1 MSFLSFLSFGVNLRV
16 AEQIARLR
24 TDVDAFSQHVVFAFA
39 KTTFHHSDFCLC
51 FLLAPYRFRFE
62 HRGALS
68 RRVALVPKRARL
80 FARRFRLRARRFAS
94 LRFAFDRLG
103 RVAPLRGERRA
114 RAVPLRLRGP
124 ARAVREPRVAPGVI
138 QHGLELRQAHA
149 QAAHLGGLAAVAR
162 GRVPAPAHEPG
173 ARRGWSAG
181 SVEEPRVVRARG
193 AQRRGERFERGGD
206 ERVVL
211 GVVVPHRERARGTR
225 ISLCVASGRGARR
238 KRHGARG
245 CEVAARRRRSA
256 RVRSGAPN
264 ARAFTANAA
273 SAREANGVARARRAA
288 LVRATRAMRGVR

>member
-1 MSFLSFLSFGVNLRV
+1 MSFLSFLRSGVNLRV

-94 LRFAFDRLG
+94 LRARSIASDASRLSAAS
-103 RVAPLRGERRA
+103 VARARSRSASAVRRA
-114 RAVPLRLRGP
+114 RSASRASRRASSSTGSSCARRTRRRRTSGDSLPSRAGACLPRRTSPGP
-124 ARAVREPRVAPGVI
+124 AAVGAPGAS
-138 QHGLELRQAHA
+138 RSHA
-149 QAAHLGGLAAVAR
+149 SFERGGR
-162 GRVPAPAHEPG
+162 
-173 ARRGWSAG
+173 SDAG
-181 SVEEPRVVRARG
+181 SVSN
-193 AQRRGERFERGGD
+193 GGD

-225 ISLCVASGRGARR
+225 IARCVASGRGARR